1 MDNATAQMT
10 YVDHYASALLSIAGA
25 EDDPQAAAD
34 EIFRAAQ
41 GLSGH
46 AELVETLGDP
56 RIPGE
61 RKQGIVDD
69 LLGGRA
75 SKVTVAAMGFIV
87 GAGQAKNLGD
97 IASRVAELAAEAE
110 GEIVAEVRASIEL
123 DAAQI
128 ERLTAALSEVTG
140 RRVQV
145 KAVVDPSVLG
155 GLVAKVGDTVLDGS
169 VQHRFSELREQWG

>member
-1 MDNATAQMT
+1 MDNATAQRT
-10 YVDHYASALLSIAGA
+10 YVDRYASALLSVAGA
-25 EDDPQAAAD
+25 EEDSAGVAD

-46 AELVETLGDP
+46 TELIETLADP

-69 LLGGRA
+69 ILSQRA
-75 SKVTVAAMGFIV
+75 SGVTVAAMNFIV
-87 GAGQAKNLGD
+87 SAGQAKNLGA
-97 IASRVAELAAEAE
+97 IASRVAELAADAE
-110 GEIVAEVRASIEL
+110 GEVVAEVRAPIEL
-123 DAAQI
+123 DASQI
-128 ERLTAALSEVTG
+128 ERLTAALAAATG
-140 RRVQV
+140 KHVQV
-145 KAVVDPSVLG
+145 RTVVDPSVIG

>member
-1 MDNATAQMT
+1 MDNTTAQRT
-10 YVDHYASALLSIAGA
+10 YVDRYSSALLSIAGA
-25 EDDPQAAAD
+25 EDDPAGAAD

-46 AELVETLGDP
+46 SELVETLADP

-69 LLGGRA
+69 ILGRHA
-75 SKVTVAAMGFIV
+75 SGVTVAAMNFVV
-87 GAGQAKNLGD
+87 GAGQAKNLGA
-97 IASRVAELAAEAE
+97 IASRVAELAADAE
-110 GEIVAEVRASIEL
+110 GEVVAEVRSSIEL
-123 DAAQI
+123 DAGQI
-128 ERLTAALSEVTG
+128 ERLTAALSATTG
-140 RRVQV
+140 KRVQV
-145 KAVVDPSVLG
+145 RAVVDPTVIG

>member
-1 MDNATAQMT
+1 MDNATAQST

-25 EDDPQAAAD
+25 EADPSGAAD

-46 AELVETLGDP
+46 PELIETLQDP

-61 RKQGIVDD
+61 RKQGIIDD
-69 LLGGRA
+69 ILAERA
-75 SKVTVAAMGFIV
+75 SKVTVAAMNFLV
-87 GAGQAKNLGD
+87 GVGQAKNLAA
-97 IASRVAELAAEAE
+97 IASRVAELAADAE
-110 GEIVAEVRASIEL
+110 GEILAEVRTPIEL
-123 DAAQI
+123 DASQI
-128 ERLTAALSEVTG
+128 ERLTAALSAATG
-140 RRVQV
+140 KRVQV
-145 KAVVDPSVLG
+145 KTVIDPSVIG

>member
-1 MDNATAQMT
+1 MDNATAQGT
-10 YVDHYASALLSIAGA
+10 YVDHYASALWSIAGA
-25 EDDPQAAAD
+25 EADPSAAAD

-46 AELVETLGDP
+46 AELIETLGDP

-69 LLGGRA
+69 ILSGHA
-75 SKVTVAAMGFIV
+75 SKVTVAAMSLIV
-87 GAGQAKNLGD
+87 GVGQAKNLGA
-97 IASRVAELAAEAE
+97 IASRVAELAADAE
-110 GEIVAEVRASIEL
+110 GEVVAEVRAAIEL
-123 DAAQI
+123 DAGQI
-128 ERLTAALSEVTG
+128 ERLTAALSAATG
-140 RRVQV
+140 KRVQV
-145 KAVVDPSVLG
+145 KAVVDPSVIG